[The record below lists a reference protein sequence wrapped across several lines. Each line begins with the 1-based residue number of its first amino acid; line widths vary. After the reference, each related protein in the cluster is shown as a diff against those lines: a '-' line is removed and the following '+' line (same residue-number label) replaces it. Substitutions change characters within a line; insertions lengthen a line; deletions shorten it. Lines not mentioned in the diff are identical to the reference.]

1 MNAQLK
7 QQIDEKLEHLSEQ
20 YVAEVLDFV
29 QLLENRQLRANRLPL
44 KEQNPCAADAY
55 LSGVEQMLN
64 EWSGA
69 ADEAAYRDL

>member
-29 QLLENRQLRANRLPL
+29 QLLENRQSQANHLPL
-44 KEQNPCAADAY
+44 KGQNPCEADTY
-55 LSGVEQMLN
+55 LSGVEQMLS
-64 EWSGA
+64 EWSDA

>member
-20 YVAEVLDFV
+20 YVADT
-29 QLLENRQLRANRLPL
+29 
-44 KEQNPCAADAY
+44 Y
-55 LSGVEQMLN
+55 LSGVEQMLS
-64 EWSGA
+64 EWSDA

>member
-20 YVAEVLDFV
+20 RVAQVLDFV
-29 QLLENRQLRANRLPL
+29 EFLESRQLRANRLPL
-44 KEQNPCAADAY
+44 EGQKPCAVDTY
-55 LSGVEQMLN
+55 LSGVEQMLG
-64 EWSGA
+64 ECSGA